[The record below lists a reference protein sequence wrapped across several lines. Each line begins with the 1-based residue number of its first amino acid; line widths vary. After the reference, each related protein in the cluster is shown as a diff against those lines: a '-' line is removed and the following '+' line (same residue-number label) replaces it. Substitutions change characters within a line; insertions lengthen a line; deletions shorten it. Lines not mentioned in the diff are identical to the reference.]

1 MKYITKQGDTFD
13 SICWEVFGRVDG
25 VLEKVLE
32 LNKQELKEKI
42 LLPIGEKIELPDEAV
57 EEINE
62 MVRLFT

>member
-1 MKYITKQGDTFD
+1 MKYITKQGDNFD

-32 LNKQELKEKI
+32 LNKQELKEKTI
-42 LLPIGEKIELPDEAV
+42 LPVGEKIELPDEAV